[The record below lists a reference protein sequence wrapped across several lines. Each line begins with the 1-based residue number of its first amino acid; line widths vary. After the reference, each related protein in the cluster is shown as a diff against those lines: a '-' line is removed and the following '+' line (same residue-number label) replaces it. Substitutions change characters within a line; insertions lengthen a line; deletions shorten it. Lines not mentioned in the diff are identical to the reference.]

1 MSKRKPK
8 KLGLIIG
15 LSILF
20 VIVIRKCSFHKLP
33 KQRISSAKI
42 DIQHQYADSVYQL
55 TIKNLIACPNRFYL
69 SSLDKDIN
77 DIVGASSP
85 LVLESETDTTI
96 TVSNKGDLKDKIDIK
111 FKWGNPD
118 LPIQT
123 SKIERLP
130 FPKGK
135 SYELMQG
142 NNSNPTHNHD
152 GSRYAFDF
160 AMKIG
165 DTITSS
171 QNGYVVT
178 LIDDYKGWGR
188 SSKWKAFSNQI
199 MIYDTTSNLFTMYGH
214 LKQHGS
220 LVELGQFVEIG
231 QPIALSGQT
240 GLAPEEHLHFNVFN
254 ANDRKSGLTSYR
266 LDSIGNYKVKEL
278 KRYQQMTN

>member
-20 VIVIRKCSFHKLP
+20 IIVIRKCSFHTLP
-33 KQRISSAKI
+33 KQRIASAKL
-42 DIQHQYADSVYQL
+42 DIQHHYTDSVYHL

-69 SSLDKDIN
+69 SSSEEDIH
-77 DIVGASSP
+77 DIVGATSP
-85 LVLESETDTTI
+85 LVLQGKGDTTI

-118 LPIQT
+118 LPIKS

-130 FPKGK
+130 FPK
-135 SYELMQG
+135 SRNYELLQG

-152 GSRYAFDF
+152 VSRYAFDF
-160 AMKIG
+160 TMKIG

-188 SSKWKAFSNQI
+188 SSKWRPFSNQI
-199 MIYDTTSNLFTMYGH
+199 MIYDTSSNLFTMYGH
-214 LKQHGS
+214 LKQYGS

-240 GLAPEEHLHFNVFN
+240 GLAPEEHLHFNVFC
-254 ANDRKSGLTSYR
+254 ANDGKSGLTSYR

-278 KRYQQMTN
+278 KRYQLMEN